1 MSTTDITIK
10 EKLSYG
16 IGAVGKDAACALYYT
31 YLMYYLTDVVQLNV
45 AFVGSLFLFARL
57 WDAINDPMMGW
68 VVDNTKTRWGKFRP
82 WILIGTLVNS
92 IIVLFLFWN
101 PVGHMSETAVYIYCA
116 VFYVLWGMSY
126 TLMDVPYWSMIP
138 SFSSNPDTR
147 DQMSSIPRIGAL
159 MGGTVINSFGLAFV
173 AALGIGMG
181 GTESDGWFRLTLCIV
196 VVFILCELIC
206 VKKHT

>member
-1 MSTTDITIK
+1 
-10 EKLSYG
+10 
-16 IGAVGKDAACALYYT
+16 
-31 YLMYYLTDVVQLNV
+31 
-45 AFVGSLFLFARL
+45 
-57 WDAINDPMMGW
+57 
-68 VVDNTKTRWGKFRP
+68 
-82 WILIGTLVNS
+82 
-92 IIVLFLFWN
+92 
-101 PVGHMSETAVYIYCA
+101 MSETAVYIYCA

-206 VKKHT
+206 VKNTREHIIIPPKIK